1 MKELDVGERGD
12 AATLISFFREVIS
25 YYRVSSLF
33 GEGSIVR
40 FGLCAS
46 HVLVLRQLGDWGY
59 DYAEIGATALFP
71 FEDEAVFAP
80 RRAELQSCGISIE
93 ALAGFIP
100 GSVPVIG
107 PNVDWNQVQTYLE
120 TTIGRAVEVGVK
132 AINWGSAVSRW
143 VPDGWP
149 MSRAWEQIE
158 RASELIAR
166 IAEKSD
172 IVIAIE
178 AVNPR
183 EANVLY
189 YLTDALHLAKVVN
202 RPNLRLNVD
211 YYHVVKQNEPIEHVA
226 TVAEW
231 LAHAHTSDDERRFPT
246 LGDWDQRPF
255 LRALR
260 SAGYDGRLSFEV
272 RDVGDGRYAERAR
285 TSVQQLRALQREVE
299 AERP

>member
-1 MKELDVGERGD
+1 
-12 AATLISFFREVIS
+12 
-25 YYRVSSLF
+25 
-33 GEGSIVR
+33 VR
-40 FGLCAS
+40 FGLCTGNVAAI
-46 HVLVLRQLGDWGY
+46 RQLGEWGY
-59 DYAEIGATALFP
+59 DYAEIGATTLLP
-71 FEDEAVFAP
+71 FENEATFAP
-80 RRAELQSCGISIE
+80 RRAELRGCDVSIE

-107 PNVDWNQVQTYLE
+107 PTVDWNQVRGYLE
-120 TTIGRAVEVGVK
+120 TTIGRAAEVGVR
-132 AINWGSAVSRW
+132 AINWGSVASRR
-143 VPDGWP
+143 VPESWP
-149 MSRAWEQIE
+149 FSRAWEQIE

-166 IAEKSD
+166 IAETSGV
-172 IVIAIE
+172 VIAIE

-189 YLTDALHLAKVVN
+189 YLTDALQLARIVN

-211 YYHVVKQNEPIEHVA
+211 YYHLVKQNEPLEHLALVA
-226 TVAEW
+226 PW

-272 RDVGDGRYAERAR
+272 RDPGDGHYADRAQ
-285 TSVQQLRALQREVE
+285 TSVRQLRALQREVE